1 MEEAGA
7 VGGGRAVQTVR
18 TGARAHGGRRAAGV
32 SDEGAGCHDTSP
44 VAQAVGQGQ
53 GGRQRA
59 FLHPHRLVV
68 VRVCVQSLNVVGRT
82 GGGTFEGCNGM
93 DETAQKFA
101 LAHVSS
107 SVCMFAIIHSG

>member
-1 MEEAGA
+1 M
-7 VGGGRAVQTVR
+7 
-18 TGARAHGGRRAAGV
+18 
-32 SDEGAGCHDTSP
+32 
-44 VAQAVGQGQ
+44 AQAVGQGQ
-53 GGRQRA
+53 DGQQRA